1 MKTKS
6 TSAASRATASLLFIS
21 CLSRLAGVGGEASH
35 DIGILPKPQSTQ
47 AYDEFSIMRG
57 GASGLFLEF

>member
-21 CLSRLAGVGGEASH
+21 CLSRLAGVGEASH